1 MIKDIIVIIVLI
13 CVLIAIIKLQT
24 FLSKKDNKILGLII
38 PIFIFVF
45 SLVLALGGTP
55 VEPEIETSQAI
66 VSETGEALEEP
77 LDTNISPT
85 IINKSLALN
94 SIIYTILIINIGNV
108 VMLGIYF
115 YCRHHK
121 KISIELKRM
130 KSKELC

>member
-1 MIKDIIVIIVLI
+1 MIKNIIVIICLI
-13 CVLIAIIKLQT
+13 CILIATIKLQI
-24 FLSKKDNKILGLII
+24 FLSKKDKKALGLII
-38 PIFIFVF
+38 PVFIFII
-45 SLVLALGGTP
+45 SLVYSFGGTP
-55 VEPEIETSQAI
+55 MKPEIETSQAI

-115 YCRHHK
+115 YYRHHK